1 MAPKLSPLGEEGR
14 KDLKKMGIKTDDR
27 TTGYKFIRRVGVG
40 APKKK

>member
-1 MAPKLSPLGEEGR
+1 MAPKLGPLAKEVR
-14 KDLKKMGIKTDDR
+14 KNFKKMGIKTDDR